1 MLDKIKFGTEN
12 QTVYIGILKTKLGA
26 DIVVETTRKVLGLDA
41 TGPLPPTIS
50 PEVVSS
56 IISELKKVPPKKFR
70 KPTDTGP
77 QRMTGRELL
86 DLADLSKELPTGLD
100 PDLLSVITRLR
111 RLHLVQD
118 TVSKSLI
125 DRPIAVNG
133 CSPIQVNHLI
143 EVLGSSSEAAKALG
157 VTIKTLE
164 GWGDYLPESHES
176 RAQLVTAGAVRA
188 RLPA

>member
-12 QTVYIGILKTKLGA
+12 QTVYISILKTKLGA
-26 DIVVETTRKVLGLDA
+26 DIVVQTTRKVLGLDA
-41 TGPLPPTIS
+41 TGPLPPTIA

-70 KPTDTGP
+70 KPNETEP

-86 DLADLSKELPTGLD
+86 DLADLLKELPASLD

-118 TVSKSLI
+118 IVSKSLI
-125 DRPIAVNG
+125 DKPIAVNG